1 MNRIR
6 ARNLHR
12 FIAYVAAFG
21 LLLTTLTGVLLNHT
35 HHLELDK
42 KAIQSEWLLNLYGL
56 KKPEISISVKVNDSW
71 LVQVNQTLL
80 CNQQILPVSGDV
92 KQVIHI
98 DDFVYLLTASQLHV
112 LTSEGDWVESLD
124 LPVSLKQSLA
134 RFVQYEQGMIGL
146 KLEQAEWQMN
156 EDFTALKQVKE
167 QSSIELQA
175 LTFTQPPEALKA
187 EILGDFPTGLSWE
200 KVMLEMH
207 NGYIL
212 GPIGPYA
219 LDLFA
224 IVFALMIISGI
235 RLTRLR

>member
-80 CNQQILPVSGDV
+80 WNQQILPVSGDV

-187 EILGDFPTGLSWE
+187 EI
-200 KVMLEMH
+200 
-207 NGYIL
+207 
-212 GPIGPYA
+212 
-219 LDLFA
+219 
-224 IVFALMIISGI
+224 
-235 RLTRLR
+235 

>member
-56 KKPEISISVKVNDSW
+56 KKPEVSTAVEINKNW
-71 LVQVNQTLL
+71 LIQVNQTLL
-80 CNQQILPVSGDV
+80 WNQQTLPVSGDL
-92 KQVIHI
+92 KQVVHI
-98 DDFVYLLTASQLHV
+98 NDFVYLLTAAKLHV
-112 LTSEGDWVESLD
+112 LTSEGDWVESLE

-146 KLEQAEWQMN
+146 KLEQAQWQMN

-175 LTFTQPPEALKA
+175 LKFIQPPEALKA
-187 EILGDFPTGLSWE
+187 EILGAFPTGLSWE

-212 GPIGPYA
+212 GPIGPYV